1 MKNKEIRYVGHLD
14 ILGMSDLV
22 HKNFDDA
29 WGMLS
34 DLVEVKDKLSNIS
47 IEFLETK
54 ETVNISDVIK
64 AVTFSDT
71 IVLFTKTNS
80 EIELRCMIVLITEI
94 FHKAICKCVPIRA
107 GLSVGEF
114 SFNDEKSM
122 YAGPALIEAYRIG
135 EGSQWLGISL
145 AKSIHEEAIKLN
157 LQTGGSDLV
166 INWDI
171 PLKDKTIN
179 GYVINWPALFAH
191 DLKIKHPIT
200 SEQFYEG
207 FQSSFGSYEDLP
219 NTVKNKYINTVNF
232 MNHQLEQHEKA

>member
-1 MKNKEIRYVGHLD
+1 
-14 ILGMSDLV
+14 
-22 HKNFDDA
+22 
-29 WGMLS
+29 
-34 DLVEVKDKLSNIS
+34 
-47 IEFLETK
+47 
-54 ETVNISDVIK
+54 
-64 AVTFSDT
+64 
-71 IVLFTKTNS
+71 
-80 EIELRCMIVLITEI
+80 MIVLITEI

-219 NTVKNKYINTVNF
+219 NTVKNKYINTVDF

>member
-1 MKNKEIRYVGHLD
+1 MNSKETRYVAHLD

-22 HKNFDDA
+22 HRNFDDA

-34 DLVEVKDKLSNIS
+34 DLVEVRDKSSNLSIK
-47 IEFLETK
+47 FLDTK
-54 ETVNISDVIK
+54 ETVNIRDFVK
-64 AVTFSDT
+64 AITFSDT

-80 EIELRCMIVLITEI
+80 EIELRSMIILVSEI

-107 GLSVGEF
+107 GLSVGKF

-135 EGSQWLGISL
+135 ESSQWLGISL
-145 AKSIHEEAIKLN
+145 ADSIQEDVRKLN
-157 LQTGGSDLV
+157 LQTNHSDIV
-166 INWDI
+166 VNWDI
-171 PLKDKTIN
+171 PMKDGSTN

-191 DLKIKHPIT
+191 DLNISPPVT

-207 FQSSFGSYEDLP
+207 FQSSFGSYGALHDS
-219 NTVKNKYINTVNF
+219 VKNKYINTVNF
-232 MNHQLEQHEKA
+232 MNHQLEQYGKA